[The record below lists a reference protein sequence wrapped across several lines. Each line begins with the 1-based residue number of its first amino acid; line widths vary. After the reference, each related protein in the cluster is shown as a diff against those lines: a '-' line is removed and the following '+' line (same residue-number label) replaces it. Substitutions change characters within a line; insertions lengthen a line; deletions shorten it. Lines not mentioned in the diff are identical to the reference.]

1 MITDGHENAYRSERL
16 IYRAVENNEADS
28 TFIHTQLENDPV
40 NVALSDLKLLKPRS
54 SKHSHA
60 MTEQM
65 AKSVLTVMVC
75 LPHGAG
81 AGAGAGDKDKTDGSQ
96 AEAPRP
102 IGFLSIGWGGISGD
116 TAHHRSVG
124 LGIALAAPFRGK
136 GYGSEAINWALDWAF
151 RYGNFH
157 RVYLGTVSYNER
169 AQHLYKKLGFVE
181 EGRSR
186 EAHWFD
192 RKWHDL
198 ISYGMLEQEW
208 EALRGIKKE

>member
-1 MITDGHENAYRSERL
+1 MVTDGLENAYRSERL
-16 IYRAVENNEADS
+16 IYRAMENNEADS
-28 TFIHTQLENDPV
+28 TFIHTHLENDPV
-40 NVALSDLKLLKPRS
+40 NIALSDLRLLRPRS
-54 SKHSHA
+54 SKQSRSLA
-60 MTEQM
+60 EKMEN
-65 AKSVLTVMVC
+65 SVLTVMIC
-75 LPHGAG
+75 LPRESTAESKV
-81 AGAGAGDKDKTDGSQ
+81 DEPQ
-96 AEAPRP
+96 AEALTPV
-102 IGFLSIGWGGISGD
+102 GFLSLGWSGIPMD
-116 TAHHRSVG
+116 MAQHRSVG
-124 LGIALAAPFRGK
+124 LGITLAAPYRGK

-157 RVYLGTVSYNER
+157 RVHLGTVSYNER

-198 ISYGMLEQEW
+198 ISYGILEHEW